1 MSFTFTVTP
10 AASREILAA
19 AARSGADGLALRVA
33 ARQIADGSL
42 EYGMGFDEQ
51 REDDEAADFGDLT
64 VLLGSPSRPLLDGT
78 VLDYVEVTAGGF
90 DFIFIPPPELAAA
103 GCATPTPAQAQARG
117 ACGSGAC
124 GSCGA

>member
-1 MSFTFTVTP
+1 MTFTFTVTP

-90 DFIFIPPPELAAA
+90 DFIFIPPPEPAAA
-103 GCATPTPAQAQARG
+103 SCATPVPAQAQARG
-117 ACGSGAC
+117 ACGSGGC
-124 GSCGA
+124 GGCGG